1 MCTPHYQSLRYRRR
15 HDVKTI
21 IVTVEV
27 DVPDNATDKDITDF
41 VDVEFG
47 QCGGMKMDNVC
58 RGNATEVIHAAWK
71 HE

>member
-1 MCTPHYQSLRYRRR
+1 M
-15 HDVKTI
+15 KTI

-27 DVPDNATDKDITDF
+27 DVPDNATDKDIADF

-58 RGNATEVIHAAWK
+58 RGNATEVVHAAWK